1 MSHKTRPFAGHAASK
16 SSAAS
21 RHAPAL
27 HASGRRRSRRQA
39 GVAAVEFALILPL
52 LLLLI
57 FGTVELGIALY
68 DKAVITNASREG
80 ARAGIV
86 LKSPKPTSADIKN
99 VVQNYTSSFLVT
111 FGTANTPTVTQTG
124 QGGTFGTPLSVTV
137 SYQYAGLGLGAMLS
151 AVTGPITLTATTVM
165 NNE

>member
-1 MSHKTRPFAGHAASK
+1 MSHTTRPFAGHAASK

-57 FGTVELGIALY
+57 FGTVEL
-68 DKAVITNASREG
+68 
-80 ARAGIV
+80 
-86 LKSPKPTSADIKN
+86 TSADIKN

-124 QGGTFGTPLSVTV
+124 QGGAFGTPLSVTV